1 MLMINNQE
9 FKYPTLCISVIDDY
23 LVFTTKK
30 NGSRYFEDLSIDKNW
45 ERTNTINLY
54 LHNNFNFNNSE
65 SNHEILDY
73 KVEISPNTLMDINLF
88 LKFLEIQNLNQIFSE
103 KVFEKYKFIFILRD
117 PLDRFFTG
125 FFEVVDSILGVLK
138 YDARSLHTFGIIKK
152 YFNIEDYNSLNNLT
166 QDKINFIL
174 NEYTQSITLDIF
186 NDEHLS
192 LWNTFLL
199 NFLQKENLLNKVK
212 IIDLNDS
219 EKLSI
224 FDNLSQPSNKPWLSG
239 WLNDESNKSYIEELL
254 SKYKIVFDTEIE
266 SYKTLLNNGQFK

>member
-1 MLMINNQE
+1 MLTINNQE

-30 NGSRYFEDLSIDKNW
+30 NGSRYFEDLSFDKKRDRVNAID
-45 ERTNTINLY
+45 LY
-54 LHNNFNFNNSE
+54 LHNSLNFNTSQLNYKL
-65 SNHEILDY
+65 LDY
-73 KVEISPNTLMDINLF
+73 NVEISPNTHMDVNLF
-88 LKFLEIQNLNQIFSE
+88 FKLLEIENFNDVFSE
-103 KVFEKYKFIFILRD
+103 KVFEKYKFIFIIRD

-152 YFNIEDYNSLNNLT
+152 YFNLEDYNSLNNLT

-174 NEYTQSITLDIF
+174 NEYTESITSYIF

-199 NFLQKENLLNKVK
+199 NFLQKEDLLNKVQ

-224 FDNLSQPSNKPWLSG
+224 FNKLVQPSNKPWLAG
-239 WLNDESNKSYIEELL
+239 WINDESNKLYIDKLI

-266 SYKTLLNNGQFK
+266 SYKILLKNG

>member
-1 MLMINNQE
+1 MLTINNQE

-30 NGSRYFEDLSIDKNW
+30 NGSRYFEDLSFDKEW

-54 LHNNFNFNNSE
+54 IHTGLNFNNSE
-65 SNHEILDY
+65 LNYKISDY
-73 KVEISPNTLMDINLF
+73 NVEISPNTLMDENLF
-88 LKFLEIQNLNQIFSE
+88 FKLLEIQNFNEIFSE
-103 KVFEKYKFIFILRD
+103 KVFDKFKFIFIIRE

-152 YFNIEDYNSLNNLT
+152 YFNLEDYNELNTLR

-174 NEYTQSITLDIF
+174 NEYSQSITLDIF

-199 NFLQKENLLNKVK
+199 DFLQKQNLLNKIQV
-212 IIDLNDS
+212 IDLNDS

-224 FDNLSQPSNKPWLSG
+224 FDNLSQPSNKPWLTG
-239 WLNDESNKSYIEELL
+239 WINDESNTLYINQLL
-254 SKYKIVFDTEIE
+254 SKYKAVFNTEIQ
-266 SYKTLLNNGQFK
+266 SYKFLLNNG

>member
-1 MLMINNQE
+1 MLTINNQE

-30 NGSRYFEDLSIDKNW
+30 NGSRYFEDLSLNNEWGEVNAID
-45 ERTNTINLY
+45 LY
-54 LHNNFNFNNSE
+54 LHSNLNFNNSE
-65 SNHEILDY
+65 LNYKLLDY
-73 KVEISPNTLMDINLF
+73 NVEVSPNTHMDVNLF
-88 LKFLEIQNLNQIFSE
+88 FKLLEIQSFNDVFSE
-103 KVFEKYKFIFILRD
+103 KVFEKYKFIFIIRE
-117 PLDRFFTG
+117 PLNRFFTG

-152 YFNIEDYNSLNNLT
+152 YFNLEDYNSLNNLT

-174 NEYTQSITLDIF
+174 NEYTESVTLDIF

-199 NFLQKENLLNKVK
+199 NFLQKQDLLNKVQ

-224 FDNLSQPSNKPWLSG
+224 FNKLDQPSNKPWLTG
-239 WLNDESNKSYIEELL
+239 WVNDESNKLYIDKLI
-254 SKYKIVFDTEIE
+254 SKYKIIFDTEIE
-266 SYKTLLNNGQFK
+266 SYKILLKNG

>member
-1 MLMINNQE
+1 MLTINNQE

-30 NGSRYFEDLSIDKNW
+30 NGSRYFEDLSLNNEWGEVNAID
-45 ERTNTINLY
+45 LY
-54 LHNNFNFNNSE
+54 LHSNFNFNNSE
-65 SNHEILDY
+65 LNYKLLDY
-73 KVEISPNTLMDINLF
+73 NVEVSPNTHMDVNLF
-88 LKFLEIQNLNQIFSE
+88 FKLLEIQSFNDVFSE
-103 KVFEKYKFIFILRD
+103 KVFEKYKFIFIIRE
-117 PLDRFFTG
+117 PLNRFFTG

-152 YFNIEDYNSLNNLT
+152 YFNLEDYNSLSNLT

-174 NEYTQSITLDIF
+174 NEYTESVTLDIF

-199 NFLQKENLLNKVK
+199 NFLQKQDLLNKVQ

-224 FDNLSQPSNKPWLSG
+224 FNKLDQPSNKPWLTG
-239 WLNDESNKSYIEELL
+239 WVNDESNKLYIDKLI
-254 SKYKIVFDTEIE
+254 SKYKIIFDTEIE
-266 SYKTLLNNGQFK
+266 SYKILLKNG

>member
-1 MLMINNQE
+1 MLTINNQE

-30 NGSRYFEDLSIDKNW
+30 NGSRYFEDLSFDKEW

-54 LHNNFNFNNSE
+54 MHTGLNFNNSE
-65 SNHEILDY
+65 LNYKISDY
-73 KVEISPNTLMDINLF
+73 NVEISPNTLMDENLF
-88 LKFLEIQNLNQIFSE
+88 FKLLEIQNFNEIFSE
-103 KVFEKYKFIFILRD
+103 KVFDKFKFIFIIRE

-152 YFNIEDYNSLNNLT
+152 YFNLEDYNSLNTLS

-174 NEYTQSITLDIF
+174 NEYSQSITLDIF

-199 NFLQKENLLNKVK
+199 DFLQKQNLLNKIQV
-212 IIDLNDS
+212 IDLNDS

-239 WLNDESNKSYIEELL
+239 WINDESNTLYINQLL
-254 SKYKIVFDTEIE
+254 SKYKAVFNTEIQ
-266 SYKTLLNNGQFK
+266 SYKFLLNNG

>member
-1 MLMINNQE
+1 MLTINNQE

-30 NGSRYFEDLSIDKNW
+30 NGSRYFEDLSLNNEWGEVNAID
-45 ERTNTINLY
+45 LY
-54 LHNNFNFNNSE
+54 LHSNLNFNNSE
-65 SNHEILDY
+65 LNYKLLDY
-73 KVEISPNTLMDINLF
+73 NVEVSPNTHMDVNLF
-88 LKFLEIQNLNQIFSE
+88 FKLLEIQSFNDVFSE
-103 KVFEKYKFIFILRD
+103 KVFEKYKFIFIIRE
-117 PLDRFFTG
+117 PLNRFFTG

-138 YDARSLHTFGIIKK
+138 YDARSLHTFGLIKK
-152 YFNIEDYNSLNNLT
+152 YFNLEDYNSLNNLT

-174 NEYTQSITLDIF
+174 NEYTESVTLDIF

-199 NFLQKENLLNKVK
+199 NFLQKQDLLNKVQ

-224 FDNLSQPSNKPWLSG
+224 FNKLDQPSNKPWLTG
-239 WLNDESNKSYIEELL
+239 WVNDESNKLYIDKLI
-254 SKYKIVFDTEIE
+254 SKYKIIFDTEIE
-266 SYKTLLNNGQFK
+266 SYKILLKNG

>member
-1 MLMINNQE
+1 MLAINNQE

-30 NGSRYFEDLSIDKNW
+30 NGSRYFEDLSLNNEW
-45 ERTNTINLY
+45 GEVNTIDLY
-54 LHNNFNFNNSE
+54 LHSNLNFKNSE
-65 SNHEILDY
+65 LNYKLLDY
-73 KVEISPNTLMDINLF
+73 NVEVSPNTHMDVNLF
-88 LKFLEIQNLNQIFSE
+88 FKLLEIQSFNDVFSE
-103 KVFEKYKFIFILRD
+103 KVFEKYKFIFIIRE
-117 PLDRFFTG
+117 PLNRFFTG

-138 YDARSLHTFGIIKK
+138 YDTRSLHTFGLIKK
-152 YFNIEDYNSLNNLT
+152 YFNLEDYNSLNNLT

-174 NEYTQSITLDIF
+174 NEYTESVTLDIF

-199 NFLQKENLLNKVK
+199 NFLQKQDLLNKVQ

-224 FDNLSQPSNKPWLSG
+224 FNKLDQPSNKPWLTG
-239 WLNDESNKSYIEELL
+239 WVNDESNKLYIDKLI
-254 SKYKIVFDTEIE
+254 SKYKIIFDTEIE
-266 SYKTLLNNGQFK
+266 SYKILLKNG

>member
-1 MLMINNQE
+1 MLAINNQE

-30 NGSRYFEDLSIDKNW
+30 NGSRYFEDLSLNNEWGEVNAID
-45 ERTNTINLY
+45 LY
-54 LHNNFNFNNSE
+54 LHSNLNFNNSE
-65 SNHEILDY
+65 LNYKLLDY
-73 KVEISPNTLMDINLF
+73 NVEVSPNTHMDVNLF
-88 LKFLEIQNLNQIFSE
+88 FKLLEIQSFNDVFSE
-103 KVFEKYKFIFILRD
+103 KVFEKYKFIFIIRE
-117 PLDRFFTG
+117 PLNRFFTG

-138 YDARSLHTFGIIKK
+138 YDARSLHTFGLIKK
-152 YFNIEDYNSLNNLT
+152 YFNLEDYNSLNNLT

-174 NEYTQSITLDIF
+174 NEYTESVTLDIF

-199 NFLQKENLLNKVK
+199 NFLQKQDLLNKVQ

-224 FDNLSQPSNKPWLSG
+224 FNKLDQPSNKPWLTG
-239 WLNDESNKSYIEELL
+239 WVNDESNKLYIDKLI
-254 SKYKIVFDTEIE
+254 SKYKIIFDTEIE
-266 SYKTLLNNGQFK
+266 SYKILLKNG

>member
-1 MLMINNQE
+1 MITINNQE
-9 FKYPTLCISVIDDY
+9 FRLPTLCISIINDY

-30 NGSRYFEDLSIDKNW
+30 NGSRYFEDLTFNKESQQS
-45 ERTNTINLY
+45 NTINLY
-54 LHNNFNFNNSE
+54 LHTDLDFNKSE
-65 SNHEILDY
+65 LNYKILDY
-73 KVEISPNTLMDINLF
+73 NIEISPNTLIDENLF
-88 LKFLEIQNLNQIFSE
+88 FKFIGIQSFNDIFSE
-103 KVFEKYKFIFILRD
+103 KVFDKYKFIFIIRD

-138 YDARSLHTFGIIKK
+138 YDTKSLHTFGIIKK
-152 YFNIEDYNSLNNLT
+152 YFNLEDYNSLNTLI

-174 NEYTQSITLDIF
+174 NEYSQSITLDIF

-199 NFLQKENLLNKVK
+199 DFLQKENLLNKVQV
-212 IIDLNDS
+212 IDLNDS

-239 WLNDESNKSYIEELL
+239 WLGDESNQIYINQLL
-254 SKYKIVFDTEIE
+254 SKYKEVFDTEIQ
-266 SYKTLLNNGQFK
+266 SYKFLLNNG